1 MDGLVFVLLFGGV
14 VAVIGLAMTVYER
27 RVRKQEHQEQLMAM
41 LLTGAAA
48 AIARAE
54 PRELLAWHATAKTAR
69 RLFPDA
75 VTAIESKGGEDYPIP
90 KKDY

>member
-41 LLTGAAA
+41 
-48 AIARAE
+48 
-54 PRELLAWHATAKTAR
+54 
-69 RLFPDA
+69 
-75 VTAIESKGGEDYPIP
+75 
-90 KKDY
+90 